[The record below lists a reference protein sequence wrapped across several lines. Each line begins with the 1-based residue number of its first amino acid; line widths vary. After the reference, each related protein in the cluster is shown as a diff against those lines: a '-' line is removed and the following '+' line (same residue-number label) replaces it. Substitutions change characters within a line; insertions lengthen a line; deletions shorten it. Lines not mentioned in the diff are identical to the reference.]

1 MNDELTVLDYFKALL
16 TPWRGTPPPIPPLDI
31 SDPADKAATQ
41 TLEVTVPVEQPV
53 FVEEELSTPPV
64 EIVEVQSKDFPW
76 RSVIALGFAL
86 AAQISLEPGPDRSWG
101 LGVLIYAIS
110 GALVVWANL
119 KGEWSLPGYT
129 AVVKKI
135 DQLDMRWVYL
145 SLGAVLSL
153 LAFITMEGNQFTLVN
168 SLLWITAIIL
178 ICVGFWKPSGESF
191 KSLWSRLVGRRSDL
205 PWSLRISSWSILL
218 LFSAA
223 VITFFR
229 FYQFSSV
236 PPEMV
241 SDHAEKLIDIWELME
256 GQLRIFFPRNT
267 GREGFQMYL
276 TALVIKLFGTGISF
290 NSLKIGTILAGLLTL
305 PFIYLL
311 TVEIANKRAALFA
324 MIFAGI
330 AYWPNVISRVGLR
343 FSIYP
348 LFVAPT
354 LYFLIR
360 GLRRSNRNDFILAGL
375 FLGFGLHGYT
385 PFRIVPFVIL
395 AAVGL
400 YLIHSQSKG
409 YRKQT
414 VIFLLILVIISVI
427 VFIPL
432 FRYWIEN
439 PEIFSYRAFTRL
451 GNIESPLP
459 GPAGAIFFRN
469 LWNAITMFFWSNGE
483 IWPVSIPH
491 RPALDVISAA
501 LFFTGLL
508 LLVVRYIRQRN
519 WLDIFLFLSVP
530 LLMLPSILSLAFPSE
545 NPTLNRTAGALVPVF
560 IVIGLSFDG
569 LITSIETRVPSL
581 VTRSVVW
588 IAGFIFLFW
597 AGFQN
602 FELVFNQYERNYSQS
617 AWNTSEI
624 GGAIKDFSQSIGNQ
638 ENAFVVAFPHWV
650 DTRLVGINAG
660 FPTRDF
666 AIWPQDFEKTLNSTG
681 SKLFIIK
688 IDDLESLVE
697 LQELY
702 PEGIVQRFTSVDSN
716 KDFFQYFVLPD

>member
-16 TPWRGTPPPIPPLDI
+16 TPWRGAPPPIPPLEMNE
-31 SDPADKAATQ
+31 PAEKAAAQ
-41 TLEVTVPVEQPV
+41 PPEVPVPVEEPV
-53 FVEEELSTPPV
+53 FAKEEPSTPPV
-64 EIVEVQSKDFPW
+64 EIVEEQSKVFPW
-76 RSVIALGFAL
+76 RSVIALGLAL

-101 LGVLIYAIS
+101 LGVIVYAIS
-110 GALVVWANL
+110 AALLVWANL
-119 KGEWSLPGYT
+119 KGEWSLPEYP
-129 AVVKKI
+129 AVIKQI
-135 DQLDMRWVYL
+135 DQMQVRWLYL
-145 SLGAVLSL
+145 SLGGVSSL
-153 LAFITMEGNQFTLVN
+153 LAFITMGGNQFTLIN
-168 SLLWITAIIL
+168 TLLWISAIIFN
-178 ICVGFWKPSGESF
+178 IFGFWKPSGESI
-191 KSLWSRLVGRRSDL
+191 KSHWLSLVGRSSDQTWNL
-205 PWSLRISSWSILL
+205 SISSWSILL

-229 FYQFSSV
+229 FYQYSTV

-256 GQLRIFFPRNT
+256 GELRIFFPRNT

-276 TALVIKLFGTGISF
+276 TALVINLFGTGISF
-290 NSLKIGTILAGLLTL
+290 NSLKIGTILAGLATL

-311 TVEIANKRAALFA
+311 GIEIANKRAALFA

-395 AAVGL
+395 AAFGL
-400 YLIHSQSKG
+400 YLLHSQSRE

-414 VIFLLILVIISVI
+414 IIFFLILVVISVI

-432 FRYWIEN
+432 LRFWIEN
-439 PEIFSYRAFTRL
+439 PEMFSYRAFTRL

-469 LWNAITMFFWSNGE
+469 LWNAMTMYFWSNGE

-491 RPALDVISAA
+491 RPALDVVSAA
-501 LFFTGLL
+501 LFFTGLV
-508 LLVVRYIRQRN
+508 LLVVRYIRNRN
-519 WLDIFLFLSVP
+519 WLDIFLLLSVP

-545 NPTLNRTAGALVPVF
+545 NPTLNRTAGALIPVF

-569 LITSIETRVPSL
+569 FIASIEKRVPRL
-581 VTRSVVW
+581 ITRSVVW
-588 IAGFIFLFW
+588 IAGIIFLFW

-602 FELVFNQYERNYSQS
+602 FDLVFNQYERNYSQS

-624 GGAIKDFSQSIGNQ
+624 GETIRDFSQTIGNQ

-666 AIWPQDFEKTLNSTG
+666 AIWPEDFDKTRNAAG
-681 SKLFIIK
+681 SKLFIVK
-688 IDDLESLVE
+688 IDDMESLVK
-697 LQELY
+697 LQDLY
-702 PEGIVQRFTSVDSN
+702 PEGIVQRFTSADSN
-716 KDFFQYFVLPD
+716 KDFFQYFVLSD